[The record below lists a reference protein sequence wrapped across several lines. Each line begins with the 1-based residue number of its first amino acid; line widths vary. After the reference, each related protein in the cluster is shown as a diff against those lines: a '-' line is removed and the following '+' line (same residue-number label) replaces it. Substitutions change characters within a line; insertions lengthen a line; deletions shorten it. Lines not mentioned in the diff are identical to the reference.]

1 MSAATFSFRV
11 MGMVG
16 VVLAAAAGN
25 FAVAALRIVGGRFL
39 DVKRLLGVLMRS
51 ARATLANAGRRLC

>member
-1 MSAATFSFRV
+1 MGTAAFSFRV
-11 MGMVG
+11 MSMMGIVF
-16 VVLAAAAGN
+16 AAAAGN

-51 ARATLANAGRRLC
+51 ARATLADAGRRLC